1 MSAKS
6 EQLVEQLNEL
16 EQKIN
21 EETTNGN
28 DVTSLIE
35 RRAVLSEQLRNVL
48 GALNE
53 SKVLKG

>member
-1 MSAKS
+1 MSARS

-16 EQKIN
+16 ESKIN
-21 EETTNGN
+21 EAVANGF
-28 DVTSLIE
+28 DASSMIE
-35 RRAVLSEQLRNVL
+35 HRRVLSEQLRNVL

>member
-21 EETTNGN
+21 EARETGQ
-28 DVTSLIE
+28 DVSVLTE
-35 RRAVLSEQLRNVL
+35 QRATLSAQLRTVL